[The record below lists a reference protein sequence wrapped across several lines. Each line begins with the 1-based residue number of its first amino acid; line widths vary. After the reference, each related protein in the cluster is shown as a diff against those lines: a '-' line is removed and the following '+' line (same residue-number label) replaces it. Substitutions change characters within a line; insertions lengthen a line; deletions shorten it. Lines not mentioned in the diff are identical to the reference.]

1 MSEMLDRNGP
11 GHFGSSFALGFSEP
25 NLCEKFEVKHFRT
38 NPEPAMAS
46 SATSATSFELIE
58 DQTLTAEEVEM
69 ASQEAQE
76 IRTREAAVAAG
87 LVLDEPEAPP
97 SASAT
102 DVMND
107 LSSALERLRVAFSTP
122 TSGLGAP
129 GPAEEEDKE
138 MGDADAT
145 ERATPPTK
153 RLKGFVAASQKTT
166 APVNKPVSLVPVEGR
181 PGYFKLVDLPDLFPV
196 LPASAAT
203 LLRDVTVE
211 EAVSLFHKFVGKNLT
226 EDLVI
231 RILEAYVP
239 MKIQI
244 RQEEVWG
251 SGPHSSRGIRRALAP
266 STDSMPATQTTNS
279 CVSMRH
285 GVAGGSQSML
295 GLPGQGVCPLPGTLG
310 YLRGGRHHLQP
321 GQADL
326 DPAAGWGK
334 PGCHWPRWYPG
345 TGRPQP
351 GGRHGLGR
359 APPKTD
365 TAEEIAMADVVPL
378 NRRVDIRQE
387 ILSMEADDQ
396 ALKVRERQ
404 KVKVKV
410 QRSLQE
416 AEAQS
421 FQLYHPQVDQAIR
434 KKEELH
440 KALRE
445 HREPT
450 PGGVLGQAGRKELV
464 TNEMLDNEM
473 AILAPL
479 QEDMQ
484 GAPALRKVNLE
495 RFKAK
500 LRTQDV
506 SAWPDDLRQAL
517 ERGLFCP
524 LELDDP
530 EDIPNA
536 GGSERLTPAPPL
548 AGGDRPTAGPGL
560 GGG

>member
-1 MSEMLDRNGP
+1 
-11 GHFGSSFALGFSEP
+11 
-25 NLCEKFEVKHFRT
+25 
-38 NPEPAMAS
+38 MAS

-122 TSGLGAP
+122 TSGLGAR
-129 GPAEEEDKE
+129 GPAEEEDKD
-138 MGDADAT
+138 MDDADAT

-244 RQEEVWG
+244 RQEEVWASQFQRNKACIG
-251 SGPHSSRGIRRALAP
+251 TQRIRCRPLRL
-266 STDSMPATQTTNS
+266 QIH
-279 CVSMRH
+279 VQGMRH
-285 GVAGGSQSML
+285 GVAGGNQCW
-295 GLPGQGVCPLPGTLG
+295 VCPGKEFVRFQQRDGGSLGAAGPGGT
-310 YLRGGRHHLQP
+310 RA
-321 GQADL
+321 QADRNL
-326 DPAAGWGK
+326 VD
-334 PGCHWPRWYPG
+334 G
-345 TGRPQP
+345 TV
-351 GGRHGLGR
+351 LGR

-365 TAEEIAMADVVPL
+365 TAEEITMADVVPL
-378 NRRVDIRQE
+378 KVGCRARFNDLQHVHPKT
-387 ILSMEADDQ
+387 LS
-396 ALKVRERQ
+396 
-404 KVKVKV
+404 
-410 QRSLQE
+410 
-416 AEAQS
+416 
-421 FQLYHPQVDQAIR
+421 
-434 KKEELH
+434 
-440 KALRE
+440 
-445 HREPT
+445 
-450 PGGVLGQAGRKELV
+450 
-464 TNEMLDNEM
+464 
-473 AILAPL
+473 
-479 QEDMQ
+479 
-484 GAPALRKVNLE
+484 
-495 RFKAK
+495 
-500 LRTQDV
+500 
-506 SAWPDDLRQAL
+506 
-517 ERGLFCP
+517 
-524 LELDDP
+524 
-530 EDIPNA
+530 
-536 GGSERLTPAPPL
+536 TPATL
-548 AGGDRPTAGPGL
+548 WS
-560 GGG
+560 